1 MYFESV
7 IITSHMNKR
16 LLLFFLLSIALA
28 FLFWYSNVIQK
39 EFYLIVNVF
48 NELVIQ
54 NEILAVF
61 VFILLAAVA
70 ALISPLTSIPLVPIA
85 VVIWGS
91 IPTAV
96 FLLSGW
102 IIGDTI
108 SYFIGRYLGYK
119 TVCYFVSA
127 EKIDELSSAV
137 KKRTTFSKGLLLR
150 LILPAELGYAFGII
164 RYNFLSYLLLTL
176 LAELPFAII
185 STYASEAVISGDT
198 IKFLWLMIALLIG
211 IYIAVRMVH
220 KNNMAKIISNKTILS

>member
-1 MYFESV
+1 
-7 IITSHMNKR
+7 MNKR
-16 LLLFFLLSIALA
+16 FLLFLLLSIVLA
-28 FLFWYSNVIQK
+28 FLFWYSSVLQK
-39 EFYLIVNVF
+39 EFYLIVGIF

-102 IIGDTI
+102 IIGDAI

-127 EKIDELSSAV
+127 EKIDELSSTV
-137 KKRTTFSKGLLLR
+137 KKHTTFLKGLLLR
-150 LILPAELGYAFGII
+150 LVLPAELGYAFGII

-198 IKFLWLMIALLIG
+198 IRFLALIVALLLG
-211 IYIAVRMVH
+211 IFLAISMVR
-220 KNNMAKIISNKTILS
+220 KNNSQQDHSIVKLDNNFE

>member
-1 MYFESV
+1 
-7 IITSHMNKR
+7 MNKR
-16 LLLFFLLSIALA
+16 FLLFLLLSIVLA
-28 FLFWYSNVIQK
+28 FLFWYSSVLQK
-39 EFYLIVNVF
+39 EFYLIVDIF

-61 VFILLAAVA
+61 IFILLAVAA

-91 IPTAV
+91 VPTTV

-108 SYFIGRYLGYK
+108 SYFVGRYLGYK
-119 TVCYFVSA
+119 AVCYFVSA
-127 EKIDELSSAV
+127 EKIDELSSTI
-137 KKRTTFSKGLLLR
+137 KKHTTFFKGLLLR
-150 LILPAELGYAFGII
+150 LVLPAELGYAFGII

-185 STYASEAVISGDT
+185 STYASEAVISGDA
-198 IKFLWLMIALLIG
+198 IKFLWLMIVLLFG
-211 IYIAVRMVH
+211 IYVAVRMVH
-220 KNNMAKIISNKTILS
+220 KNNKAKNSHHDHIAEKLDNNFE

>member
-1 MYFESV
+1 
-7 IITSHMNKR
+7 MNKR
-16 LLLFFLLSIALA
+16 FLLFLLLSIVLA
-28 FLFWYSNVIQK
+28 FLFWYSSVLQK
-39 EFYLIVNVF
+39 EFYLIVGIF

-102 IIGDTI
+102 IIGDAI

-127 EKIDELSSAV
+127 EKIDELSSTV
-137 KKRTTFSKGLLLR
+137 KKHTTFLKGLLLR
-150 LILPAELGYAFGII
+150 LVLPAELGYAFGII

-198 IKFLWLMIALLIG
+198 IRFLALMVALLLG
-211 IYIAVRMVH
+211 IFLAISMVR
-220 KNNMAKIISNKTILS
+220 KNNSQQDHSIVKLDNNFE

>member
-1 MYFESV
+1 
-7 IITSHMNKR
+7 MNKR
-16 LLLFFLLSIALA
+16 LLLFLLLSIILA
-28 FLFWYSNVIQK
+28 FLFWYSSVIQK
-39 EFYLIVNVF
+39 EFYLIVNIF

-54 NEILAVF
+54 NEILAVL
-61 VFILLAAVA
+61 VFILLAVAA

-91 IPTAV
+91 LPTTI

-102 IIGDTI
+102 LIGDTI
-108 SYFIGRYLGYK
+108 SYFVGRYLGYK

-127 EKIDELSSAV
+127 EKIDELSSVV
-137 KKRTTFSKGLLLR
+137 KKHTTFFKGLLLR
-150 LILPAELGYAFGII
+150 LVLPAELGYAFGII

-198 IKFLWLMIALLIG
+198 IKFLLLMIALITGVFL
-211 IYIAVRMVH
+211 AVRVVH
-220 KNNMAKIISNKTILS
+220 KNNKAKNSQNGHSAVKLDNNFE